1 MKQPTS
7 RPLIEWVMD
16 LFFNDDVDRFLD
28 WHRTEKNGESI
39 TSSYSRT
46 RFEKLLRK
54 YKSYKK
60 RIEEEA

>member
-16 LFFNDDVDRFLD
+16 LFFNDDVDKFLD
-28 WHRTEKNGESI
+28 WHQTEKNGESI

-60 RIEEEA
+60 GIEEEA

>member
-1 MKQPTS
+1 
-7 RPLIEWVMD
+7 MD
-16 LFFNDDVDRFLD
+16 IFFNDDVDRLLD

-39 TSSYSRT
+39 TSFYSRT

-60 RIEEEA
+60 KIEKEA